1 MGVGPTTQDF
11 VSENETNESPDAYY
25 GSEENQYNVEGANTS
40 AQDIVV
46 SNNTTLDNYDYSNN
60 RGYDPGQGSLQ
71 VQNGYQQQSDVL
83 SCNYQTTTVVHAP
96 KTALQVIYDEI
107 DLLFAAGEIT
117 EAESAELH
125 QLAFQ
130 GDLRVRDAIAQHS
143 QGNSSL
149 LVSLL
154 HRDNDNLDL
163 LYQRDMQYAT
173 YVQQT
178 TQNYYNAP
186 EVQPQAVYTY
196 SSLYSYNQNPPQV
209 VPAGV
214 NPSNSIPNYT
224 NATAS
229 SLQFNSTLPPLFY
242 CDTFLCGL
250 ILKQT
255 QTKLVFKKWKHCVFM
270 LIPNAL
276 QLYQT
281 LNDWKFRRAVYWSLP
296 IHRCLVRIVEFSRSV
311 DDWPG
316 DEQAARSNTAVC
328 YRYYRRE
335 QRYCRD
341 GLLIVGQKT
350 VRLASSYEYVVT
362 ILREKMMEYISSSYL
377 FICCTK
383 ACGLD
388 CDGL

>member
-1 MGVGPTTQDF
+1 MGIAPTTQSD
-11 VSENETNESPDAYY
+11 VPENEPNESPDTYY
-25 GSEENQYNVEGANTS
+25 TNEENQYTVEEDNS
-40 AQDIVV
+40 PAQEVIA
-46 SNNTTLDNYDYSNN
+46 SNTLDQYDSSTL
-60 RGYDPGQGSLQ
+60 GYDPGQGSLQ
-71 VQNGYQQQSDVL
+71 VQNGYQQQSNVL
-83 SCNYQTTTVVHAP
+83 SSCNYQTATIVHAP
-96 KTALQVIYDEI
+96 RTALQVIYDEI

-117 EAESAELH
+117 EAEAAELH
-125 QLAFQ
+125 ELAFQ

-154 HRDNDNLDL
+154 HRDNDHLDL

-173 YVQQT
+173 YVQQS

-196 SSLYSYNQNPPQV
+196 SSLYSYNQNPSHLAPV
-209 VPAGV
+209 GV
-214 NPSNSIPNYT
+214 NPSNSVPNYS

-229 SLQFNSTLPPLFY
+229 SLQVGSTLPPLFY
-242 CDTFLCGL
+242 CDSFLCGL

-296 IHRCLVRIVEFSRSV
+296 IHRCLVLIVELSRSI
-311 DDWPG
+311 DDWPC

-335 QRYCRD
+335 QRYC
-341 GLLIVGQKT
+341 
-350 VRLASSYEYVVT
+350 
-362 ILREKMMEYISSSYL
+362 
-377 FICCTK
+377 
-383 ACGLD
+383 
-388 CDGL
+388 